1 MDLIRHRLR
10 THIAGH
16 LARAYSPDE
25 RTDPAR
31 EPRQGPACEPQR
43 CAWRKRKT
51 GDGCS
56 LSPHRQAQITGEFV
70 RIELL
75 LAQIKEEADE
85 ARDIMLA
92 AAETITSSPS
102 VGLNLKGIGP
112 EFAAVLSVR
121 GAPPRFVD
129 RRPAEPKT

>member
-31 EPRQGPACEPQR
+31 EPRQGPACEPRR
-43 CAWRKRKT
+43 CAWRKRLEEFTT

-56 LSPHRQAQITGEFV
+56 LSPHRQAQIAGEFV

-92 AAETITSSPS
+92 AAETITP
-102 VGLNLKGIGP
+102 
-112 EFAAVLSVR
+112 
-121 GAPPRFVD
+121 AP
-129 RRPAEPKT
+129 ALGST

>member
-1 MDLIRHRLR
+1 MSRGPRVSKAMDLIRHRLR

-56 LSPHRQAQITGEFV
+56 MSPHRQAQIAGEFV

-92 AAETITSSPS
+92 AAETITP
-102 VGLNLKGIGP
+102 
-112 EFAAVLSVR
+112 
-121 GAPPRFVD
+121 AP
-129 RRPAEPKT
+129 ALGST